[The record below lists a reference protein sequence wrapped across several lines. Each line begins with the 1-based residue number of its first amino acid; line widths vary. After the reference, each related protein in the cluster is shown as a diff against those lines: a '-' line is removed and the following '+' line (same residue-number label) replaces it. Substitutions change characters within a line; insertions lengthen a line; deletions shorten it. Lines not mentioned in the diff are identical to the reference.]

1 VTQVDVEPDAVP
13 HTLLATAPTVIK
25 RDGSR
30 TTYDLRRVRDAIRPA
45 WLRAWDDAVDESEL
59 AAVVAAVDAEIFRR
73 FPTDVKVYEIQAIVE
88 QTLMATGHGDVA
100 EVYTTYRLEKD
111 LRRKQAFSVE
121 HQVGRLSD
129 SEVAHENA
137 NKDSRVFHV
146 QRDRMAGSVAKARG
160 LAMLPPRVASAHI
173 KGQIHFHDLDYS
185 PYTPFN
191 NCDLPNFADMLAN
204 GFTMGNANIMTPK
217 SFETAASVLSQII
230 TAISSAQYGGVTV
243 ETIDLLLAPYAQ
255 KSYAKFLAIA
265 EEWIEDESKRDEF
278 AKVRT
283 AKEIY
288 DGAQALLHNIN
299 TVSSTNGQTPFVSIG
314 LGLGTTWFEREI
326 QKAVLA
332 VQRRGLGAEG
342 RTPIFPK
349 LIFTL
354 KRGVNL
360 DPGDPNYDIKQQ
372 AIACATERMYPDVV
386 MYDNIVKITGS
397 YKTSMGC
404 RSHLSAYVNPATG
417 EQETLGRM
425 NLGVVTVNLPRIA
438 LETRGDMAAF
448 WGLLDERLE
457 IVHEG
462 LRFREA
468 RVRQARPENAP
479 ILYKSGGFARLH
491 NGEEVGHLFDNGRA
505 TLSLG
510 YIGLYEVAAVFFG
523 RRWETNEQ
531 AKQFTLDILAHM
543 KAKTAEWNASDL
555 SGTGGTIP
563 GAAISVY
570 STPSESLTDRFAKMD
585 LERFGPVPDVT
596 DKGNGQVYYTNS
608 FHLDVRLGEADGW
621 GPFRK
626 LDFEAPYAPYTS
638 GGFIH
643 YTEWPNVRSN
653 PKAVEAVWDYA
664 YDHEIGYMGVNV
676 PIDRC
681 FRCGYEGDFVAAN
694 DGFTCPSCGN
704 TGRAENGDDPESV
717 EVIRRVCGY
726 LSEPVARGVARGRQH
741 ELAARKNHTA
751 GSNHFVVGSSDD
763 FVVGG
768 RTA

>member
-1 VTQVDVEPDAVP
+1 MTQLDVDPTVTTPA
-13 HTLLATAPTVIK
+13 LLVTAPTVIK
-25 RDGSR
+25 RDGTR
-30 TTYDLRRVRDAIRPA
+30 TTYDLRRIRDAIRPA
-45 WLRAWDDAVDESEL
+45 WSRAWDDKVDEAALGAVVDAVDREL
-59 AAVVAAVDAEIFRR
+59 LRR
-73 FPTDVKVYEIQAIVE
+73 FAVDVKVYEIQAVVE
-88 QTLMATGHGDVA
+88 QALMELGHGDVA
-100 EVYTTYRLEKD
+100 EIYTTYRLEKD
-111 LRRKQAFSVE
+111 LRRQQAFSVE
-121 HQVGRLSD
+121 HQVGRLTD
-129 SEVAHENA
+129 DEVANENA
-137 NKDSRVFHV
+137 NKDARVFHV

-160 LAMLPPRVASAHI
+160 LAMLPPRVANAHV

-204 GFTMGNANIMTPK
+204 GFTMGNASIMTPR

-243 ETIDLLLAPYAQ
+243 ETIDLLLAPYAE
-255 KSYAKFLAIA
+255 KSYVKHLAVA
-265 EEWIEDESKRDEF
+265 TEWIPDAHDRVEYARQ
-278 AKVRT
+278 RT
-283 AKEIY
+283 SKEIY

-314 LGLGTTWFEREI
+314 LGLGTSWFEREI

-332 VQRRGLGAEG
+332 VQQRGLGAEQ

-360 DPGDPNYDIKQQ
+360 DAGDPNYDIKQQ
-372 AIACATERMYPDVV
+372 AIACATQRMYPDVV

-404 RSHLSAYVNPATG
+404 RSHLSPYVDPATG

-438 LETRGDMAAF
+438 LETRGDQAAF
-448 WGLLDERLE
+448 WALLDERLE

-468 RVRQARPENAP
+468 RVRQAVPENAP
-479 ILYKSGGFARLH
+479 ILYKSGGFARLSD
-491 NGEEVGHLFDNGRA
+491 GESVGHLFDNGRA

-510 YIGLYEVAAVFFG
+510 YIGLYEVAAAFYG
-523 RRWETNEQ
+523 RRWEENSE
-531 AKQFTLDILAHM
+531 AKQFTLDILTHM
-543 KAKTAEWNASDL
+543 KAKCGEWNDADL
-555 SGTGGTIP
+555 SGTGGIVP
-563 GAAISVY
+563 GASISVY

-585 LERFGPVPDVT
+585 REKFGAVPDIT
-596 DKGNGQVYYTNS
+596 DKGNGRVYYTNS
-608 FHLDVRLGEADGW
+608 FHVDVRLGEADGW
-621 GPFRK
+621 TPFRK
-626 LDFEAPYAPYTS
+626 LDFEAPYAPLTS

-643 YTEWPNVRSN
+643 YTEWPNVRNN

-681 FRCGYEGDFVAAN
+681 LACRYEGEFTATN
-694 DGFTCPSCGN
+694 DGFACPSCGN
-704 TGRAENGDDPESV
+704 TGRAENGHDPDSV

-726 LSEPVARGVARGRQH
+726 LSEPVARGVVRGRQH
-741 ELAARKNHTA
+741 ELASRVHHTA
-751 GSNHFVVGSSDD
+751 GSSDL
-763 FVVGG
+763 VGG
-768 RTA
+768 AR

>member
-1 VTQVDVEPDAVP
+1 MVVVTQLDVERNVATP
-13 HTLLATAPTVIK
+13 TLLVTAPTVIK
-25 RDGSR
+25 RDGTR

-45 WLRAWDDAVDESEL
+45 WMRAWDDAVDESEL
-59 AAVVAAVDAEIFRR
+59 AAVVAAVDGEIFRR

-88 QTLMATGHGDVA
+88 QTLIETGHGDVA
-100 EVYTTYRLEKD
+100 EIYATYRLEKD

-121 HQVGRLSD
+121 HQVGRLTD
-129 SEVAHENA
+129 SEVANENA

-204 GFTMGNANIMTPK
+204 GFTMGNAQVESPK
-217 SFETAASVLSQII
+217 SIETAASQLAQLII
-230 TAISSAQYGGVTV
+230 AVSSSQYGGVTI
-243 ETIDLLLAPYAQ
+243 ETIDLLLAPYAE
-255 KSYAKFLAIA
+255 KSYQKHLATAAK
-265 EEWIEDESKRDEF
+265 WIRDESDRD
-278 AKVRT
+278 AYARDLT
-283 AKEIY
+283 IKEIY
-288 DGAQALLHNIN
+288 DSAQTLLFNVN
-299 TVSSTNGQTPFVSIG
+299 TTASTQGQTPFVSIG
-314 LGLGTTWFEREI
+314 LGLGTSWLEREI
-326 QKAVLA
+326 QKAVFA
-332 VQRRGLGAEG
+332 VQEKGLGAEG
-342 RTPIFPK
+342 RTPVFPK

-360 DPGDPNYDIKQQ
+360 EPTDPNYDIKQL
-372 AIACATERMYPDVV
+372 AVRCATKRMYPDVV
-386 MYDNIVKITGS
+386 LYDNIVKITGS
-397 YKTSMGC
+397 YKTAMGC
-404 RSHLSAYVNPATG
+404 RSHLSAYVNPQTG
-417 EQETLGRM
+417 EQETVGRM
-425 NLGVVTVNLPRIA
+425 NLGVVTLNLPRIA
-438 LETRGDMAAF
+438 LESRGDTEEF
-448 WGLLDERLE
+448 WRLLDGRLE
-457 IVHEG
+457 ICHEA

-468 RVRQARPENAP
+468 RVRQAVPENAP
-479 ILYKSGGFARLH
+479 ILYKSGGFARLEDGD
-491 NGEEVGHLFDNGRA
+491 NDGLGRLFDNGRA

-510 YIGLYEVAAVFFG
+510 YIGLYEVATVFFG

-531 AKQFTLDILAHM
+531 AKQFTIDVLAHM
-543 KAKTAEWNASDL
+543 KSKCDAWNAADF
-555 SGTGGTIP
+555 SGTGGKVA
-563 GAAISVY
+563 GASISVY

-585 LERFGPVPDVT
+585 RERFGVVPDVT
-596 DKGNGQVYYTNS
+596 DKGSGRTYYVNS
-608 FHLDVRLGEADGW
+608 FHLDPRLGEADGW

-643 YTEWPNVRSN
+643 YTEWPNVRNN

-664 YDHEIGYMGVNV
+664 YDHDIGYMGVNV

-694 DGFTCPSCGN
+694 EGFTCPVCGN
-704 TGRAENGDDPESV
+704 TGRIENGDDPDSV

-741 ELAARKNHTA
+741 ELADRVNHTA
-751 GSNHFVVGSSDD
+751 GSNDYVGDA
-763 FVVGG
+763 
-768 RTA
+768 R